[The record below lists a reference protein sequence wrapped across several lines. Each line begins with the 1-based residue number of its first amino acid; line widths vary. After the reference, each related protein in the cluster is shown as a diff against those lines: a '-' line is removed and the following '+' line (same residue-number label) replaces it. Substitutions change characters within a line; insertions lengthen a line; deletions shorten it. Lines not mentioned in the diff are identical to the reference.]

1 MVLHLL
7 IPQQRYY
14 TFSVLF
20 HRSLCFKSLEIFLDY
35 RLRGLVLVLC
45 SWGNLF
51 TLPMPLSAQEH
62 KWVLVIVKG
71 SLMKCWGEGG
81 GVILLVISCY
91 GNWNKLHLDKPLA
104 TSTDLFP
111 IPFILIYHECSL
123 CFFLFC
129 LPHRL
134 QDQTTQPMVGFL
146 FSFKYC

>member
-20 HRSLCFKSLEIFLDY
+20 HQSLCFKSLEIFLDY

-111 IPFILIYHECSL
+111 IPFILIYYEGSL
-123 CFFLFC
+123 CFFPFC